1 MRDKCMLIM
10 SAVALCAIAFVGCE
24 KNFVVKPLEI

>member
-1 MRDKCMLIM
+1 MKKISLLIM